1 MEGYCHI
8 VAESLFALC
17 VKIKEKV
24 LFNIEPKLHVK
35 QYYPIG
41 QKLVENA
48 KIENL
53 ECDILTDFQTLCLWK
68 CLILQNCHS

>member
-1 MEGYCHI
+1 MNWNELSGRILPYSRGEPFCT
-8 VAESLFALC
+8 VFENQRKSL
-17 VKIKEKV
+17 I
-24 LFNIEPKLHVK
+24 HVK

-53 ECDILTDFQTLCLWK
+53 KRDIFINFQTMWWLLFYVD
-68 CLILQNCHS
+68 

>member
-8 VAESLFALC
+8 VAESLFAQCL
-17 VKIKEKV
+17 KIKGKV
-24 LFNIEPKLHVK
+24 SFNIEPKLHVK

-53 ECDILTDFQTLCLWK
+53 KRDIFINFQTMWWLLFYVD
-68 CLILQNCHS
+68 